1 MNHDLNRKWIYK
13 FNGFIALLENY
24 IVKDTKKSI
33 DVIISIYF
41 TIRMPTFP
49 LWL

>member
-13 FNGFIALLENY
+13 SNGFIALLENY
-24 IVKDTKKSI
+24 IVKDTKKI
-33 DVIISIYF
+33 NRCYYFRLF